1 MNTPVVIAILILI
14 VILIIL
20 SAFFSSCEIA
30 YSSVNKIKLKKKVS
44 DGNKEATKAMEIVNN
59 YSEALSTIL
68 IGNNLVNIAVS
79 SLATMVAV
87 AYLGE
92 EMGSL
97 LATIVATIVVLI
109 FGEILP
115 KALANKF
122 SLKLTLLYVK
132 PFKIC
137 RIIFFPITF
146 LVTKFVK
153 LISKIWTPK
162 NIEVSEID
170 EELNVITEEL
180 EEEGVIDEEDAELI
194 ISAID
199 FRDVTAHEIMIPR
212 VDVFSIDI
220 DDNQEDILKN
230 EQIFRYSRVPV
241 YEDTIDHVIGILNTT
256 SLMKKILNGE
266 QIDLRS
272 MLIEPMYVHKT
283 KHISNILTKFKAT
296 NQHLA
301 IVADEFGGFMGILT
315 IEDIVEELVGDIFD
329 ETDEV
334 ILDYKEL
341 GENIY
346 EVDGD
351 MNIYDF
357 FELVDYDDRDFE
369 SEYTTVGGWCTDM
382 LEKFPQVGDTFEFA
396 NFTVTI
402 TEVEG
407 MRVGK
412 IKVEIQEMIDE
423 EE

>member
-44 DGNKEATKAMEIVNN
+44 DGNKEATKAMGIVNN

-212 VDVFSIDI
+212 VDVFAIDI

-382 LEKFPQVGDTFEFA
+382 LEKFPEVGDTFEFA

>member
-68 IGNNLVNIAVS
+68 IGNNLVNTAVS

-212 VDVFSIDI
+212 VDVFAIDI

-382 LEKFPQVGDTFEFA
+382 LEKFPEVGDTFEFA

>member
-212 VDVFSIDI
+212 VDVFAIDI

-382 LEKFPQVGDTFEFA
+382 LEKFPEVGDTFEFA

>member
-1 MNTPVVIAILILI
+1 MNTPGVIAILILI

-212 VDVFSIDI
+212 VDVFAIDI

-382 LEKFPQVGDTFEFA
+382 LEKFPEVGDTFEFA

>member
-137 RIIFFPITF
+137 RMIFFPITF

-212 VDVFSIDI
+212 VDVFAIDI

-329 ETDEV
+329 EMDEV

-382 LEKFPQVGDTFEFA
+382 LEKFPEVGDTFEFA

>member
-1 MNTPVVIAILILI
+1 MKTPVVIAIIILI
-14 VILIIL
+14 VVLIVL
-20 SAFFSSCEIA
+20 SAFFSSCEID

-59 YSEALSTIL
+59 YSEVLSTIL
-68 IGNNLVNIAVS
+68 VGNNLVNIAVS

-97 LATIVATIVVLI
+97 LATIVATIIVLI

-115 KALANKF
+115 KTFANKF
-122 SLKLTLLYVK
+122 SLKLTLIYVK

-137 RIIFFPITF
+137 RVIFFPITF

-212 VDVFSIDI
+212 VDVFAIDI
-220 DDNQEDILKN
+220 DDNQDDILKN

-256 SLMKKILNGE
+256 NLMKKILNGE

-272 MLIEPMYVHKT
+272 MLTEPMYVHKT

-334 ILDYKEL
+334 VLDYKEL
-341 GENIY
+341 SENIY

-369 SEYTTVGGWCTDM
+369 SEYTTVGGWCTDI
-382 LEKFPQVGDTFEFA
+382 LEKFPEVGDTFEFA
-396 NFTVTI
+396 NFTVII

-412 IKVEIQEMIDE
+412 IKVEVQEMIDE

>member
-1 MNTPVVIAILILI
+1 
-14 VILIIL
+14 
-20 SAFFSSCEIA
+20 
-30 YSSVNKIKLKKKVS
+30 
-44 DGNKEATKAMEIVNN
+44 
-59 YSEALSTIL
+59 
-68 IGNNLVNIAVS
+68 
-79 SLATMVAV
+79 
-87 AYLGE
+87 
-92 EMGSL
+92 
-97 LATIVATIVVLI
+97 
-109 FGEILP
+109 
-115 KALANKF
+115 
-122 SLKLTLLYVK
+122 
-132 PFKIC
+132 
-137 RIIFFPITF
+137 
-146 LVTKFVK
+146 
-153 LISKIWTPK
+153 
-162 NIEVSEID
+162 
-170 EELNVITEEL
+170 
-180 EEEGVIDEEDAELI
+180 
-194 ISAID
+194 
-199 FRDVTAHEIMIPR
+199 
-212 VDVFSIDI
+212 
-220 DDNQEDILKN
+220 
-230 EQIFRYSRVPV
+230 
-241 YEDTIDHVIGILNTT
+241 VIGILNTT

-382 LEKFPQVGDTFEFA
+382 LEKFPEVGDTFEFA

>member
-1 MNTPVVIAILILI
+1 MKTPVVIAIIILI
-14 VILIIL
+14 VVLIVL

-59 YSEALSTIL
+59 YSEVLSTIL
-68 IGNNLVNIAVS
+68 VGNNLVNIAVS

-97 LATIVATIVVLI
+97 LATIVATIIVLI

-115 KALANKF
+115 KTFANKF
-122 SLKLTLLYVK
+122 SLKLTLIYVK

-137 RIIFFPITF
+137 RVIFFPITF

-212 VDVFSIDI
+212 VDVFAIDI
-220 DDNQEDILKN
+220 DDNQDDILKN

-256 SLMKKILNGE
+256 NLMKKILNGE

-272 MLIEPMYVHKT
+272 MLTEPMYVHKT

-334 ILDYKEL
+334 VLDYKKL
-341 GENIY
+341 SENIY

-369 SEYTTVGGWCTDM
+369 SEYTTVGGWCTDI
-382 LEKFPQVGDTFEFA
+382 LEKFPEVGDTFEFA
-396 NFTVTI
+396 NFTVII

-412 IKVEIQEMIDE
+412 IKVEVQEMIDE

>member
-1 MNTPVVIAILILI
+1 MKTPVVIAIIILI
-14 VILIIL
+14 VVLIVL

-68 IGNNLVNIAVS
+68 VGNNLVNIAVS

-97 LATIVATIVVLI
+97 LATIVATIIVLI

-115 KALANKF
+115 KTFANKF
-122 SLKLTLLYVK
+122 SLKLTLIYVK

-137 RIIFFPITF
+137 RVIFFPITF

-212 VDVFSIDI
+212 VDVFAIDI
-220 DDNQEDILKN
+220 DDNQDDILKN

-256 SLMKKILNGE
+256 NLMKKILNGE

-272 MLIEPMYVHKT
+272 MLTEPMYVHKT

-334 ILDYKEL
+334 VLDYKEL
-341 GENIY
+341 SENIY

-369 SEYTTVGGWCTDM
+369 SEYTTVGGWCTDI
-382 LEKFPQVGDTFEFA
+382 LEKFPEVGDTFEFA
-396 NFTVTI
+396 NFTVII

-412 IKVEIQEMIDE
+412 IKVEVQEMIDE

>member
-1 MNTPVVIAILILI
+1 MKTPVVIAIIILI
-14 VILIIL
+14 VVLIVL

-68 IGNNLVNIAVS
+68 VGNNLVNIAVS

-97 LATIVATIVVLI
+97 LATIVATIIVLI

-115 KALANKF
+115 KTFANKF
-122 SLKLTLLYVK
+122 SLKLTLIYVK

-137 RIIFFPITF
+137 RVIFFPITF
-146 LVTKFVK
+146 LVTKIVK

-212 VDVFSIDI
+212 VDVFAIDI
-220 DDNQEDILKN
+220 DDNQDDILKN

-256 SLMKKILNGE
+256 NLMKKILNGE

-272 MLIEPMYVHKT
+272 MLTEPMYVHKT

-334 ILDYKEL
+334 VLDYKEL
-341 GENIY
+341 SENIY

-369 SEYTTVGGWCTDM
+369 SEYTTVGGWCTDI
-382 LEKFPQVGDTFEFA
+382 LEKFPEVGDTFEFA
-396 NFTVTI
+396 NFTVII

-412 IKVEIQEMIDE
+412 IKVEVQEMIDE

>member
-1 MNTPVVIAILILI
+1 MKTPVVIAIIILI
-14 VILIIL
+14 VVLIVL

-59 YSEALSTIL
+59 YSEVLSTIL
-68 IGNNLVNIAVS
+68 VGNNLVNIAVS

-97 LATIVATIVVLI
+97 LATIVATIIVLI

-115 KALANKF
+115 KTFANKF
-122 SLKLTLLYVK
+122 SLKLTLIYVK

-137 RIIFFPITF
+137 RVIFFPITF

-212 VDVFSIDI
+212 VDVFAIDI
-220 DDNQEDILKN
+220 DDNQDDILKN

-256 SLMKKILNGE
+256 NLMKKILNGE

-272 MLIEPMYVHKT
+272 MLTEPMYVNKT

-334 ILDYKEL
+334 VLDYKEL
-341 GENIY
+341 SENIY

-369 SEYTTVGGWCTDM
+369 SEYTTVGGWCTDI
-382 LEKFPQVGDTFEFA
+382 LEKFPEVGDTFEFA
-396 NFTVTI
+396 NFTVII

-412 IKVEIQEMIDE
+412 IKVEVQEMIDE

>member
-212 VDVFSIDI
+212 VDVFAIDI
-220 DDNQEDILKN
+220 DNNQEDILKN

-382 LEKFPQVGDTFEFA
+382 LEKFPEVGDTFEFA

>member
-212 VDVFSIDI
+212 VDVFAIDI

-369 SEYTTVGGWCTDM
+369 SEYTTVGGWCTDI
-382 LEKFPQVGDTFEFA
+382 LEKFPEVGDTFEFA
-396 NFTVTI
+396 NFTVII

-412 IKVEIQEMIDE
+412 IKVEVQEMIDE

>member
-1 MNTPVVIAILILI
+1 M
-14 VILIIL
+14 
-20 SAFFSSCEIA
+20 
-30 YSSVNKIKLKKKVS
+30 
-44 DGNKEATKAMEIVNN
+44 
-59 YSEALSTIL
+59 
-68 IGNNLVNIAVS
+68 
-79 SLATMVAV
+79 
-87 AYLGE
+87 
-92 EMGSL
+92 
-97 LATIVATIVVLI
+97 
-109 FGEILP
+109 
-115 KALANKF
+115 
-122 SLKLTLLYVK
+122 
-132 PFKIC
+132 
-137 RIIFFPITF
+137 
-146 LVTKFVK
+146 
-153 LISKIWTPK
+153 
-162 NIEVSEID
+162 
-170 EELNVITEEL
+170 NVITEEL

-212 VDVFSIDI
+212 VDVFAIDI

-382 LEKFPQVGDTFEFA
+382 LEKFPEVGDTFEFA

>member
-212 VDVFSIDI
+212 VDVFAIDI

-283 KHISNILTKFKAT
+283 KHISNILTKLKAT

-382 LEKFPQVGDTFEFA
+382 LEKFPEVGDTFEFA

>member
-357 FELVDYDDRDFE
+357 FELFDYDDRDFE

-382 LEKFPQVGDTFEFA
+382 LEKFPEVGDTFEFA

>member
-212 VDVFSIDI
+212 VDVFAIDI

-315 IEDIVEELVGDIFD
+315 IEDFVEELVGDIFD

-382 LEKFPQVGDTFEFA
+382 LEKFPEVGDTFEFA

>member
-212 VDVFSIDI
+212 VDVFAIDI

-346 EVDGD
+346 
-351 MNIYDF
+351 DF

-382 LEKFPQVGDTFEFA
+382 LEKFPEVGDTFEFA

>member
-212 VDVFSIDI
+212 VDVFAIDI

-382 LEKFPQVGDTFEFA
+382 LEKFPEVGYTFEFA